1 MPEAVFKQTQPPAF
15 LFILGSAFL
24 HGLCLPRGYGFGRR
38 LTKGT
43 IISSMETPPCW
54 KVLR

>member
-15 LFILGSAFL
+15 LFILGSAF
-24 HGLCLPRGYGFGRR
+24 PRGYGLGRR
-38 LTKGT
+38 LTRGT
-43 IISSMETPPCW
+43 IISSIETPPCW

>member
-1 MPEAVFKQTQPPAF
+1 MQTQPPAF

-38 LTKGT
+38 LTRGT
-43 IISSMETPPCW
+43 IISSMETPTCW